1 MDLVIRGGTV
11 VTAESKYAADVGVR
25 EGKIAQIGGEI
36 SAAREIDAS
45 GKLVIPGGVDVHTHL
60 ERSDLL
66 HAGGELREDGL
77 PRMVD
82 DYYAGTAGAAIG
94 GVTTI
99 GNMVAPEPTE
109 PIGLVEMLERSEADA
124 LANSM
129 IDFTFHPTIYDPSP
143 EAIAELP
150 RLAEEGY
157 TSIKV
162 FTLYNFDN
170 RVDDFINV
178 IDAAGRNGILTMVHC
193 EDQPINQFLER
204 RQIDQ
209 GKSDI
214 RYWAQTRPDYAEAIA
229 TARAVAISKAVDAA
243 VYIVHLS
250 SEAALDVTR
259 RANAA
264 GQQVYVE
271 TRPIYLHLT
280 NERYQLLD
288 GAKDVGW
295 PPLRDQSNVD
305 ALWHGLTT
313 GAIHTVCTDHA
324 PWTLDQKLDPTLNV
338 SSFLPGMANLETVMP
353 MLYSEGVRTGRISA
367 NRWVQLVSTNAAKL
381 FGMFPQK
388 GSIAVGSDA
397 DLVVW
402 DPDRKRTIRG
412 EEMAS
417 NAGYDIYE
425 GWEVQGWPEYTIL
438 RGQVIVKDGELTA
451 SRGQGRRVIRGPHS
465 LL

>member
-11 VTAESKYAADVGVR
+11 VTAENKYAADVGV
-25 EGKIAQIGGEI
+25 EKGKIAQIGGDV

-99 GNMVAPEPTE
+99 GNMVAPEPAE

-209 GKSDI
+209 GSPTYAIGLRPAPTTQKRSPRHAPSPSPRPSTLPSTSSI
-214 RYWAQTRPDYAEAIA
+214 FLRRRLWTSPGAPMRQVNRSTWRPDRS
-229 TARAVAISKAVDAA
+229 T
-243 VYIVHLS
+243 
-250 SEAALDVTR
+250 
-259 RANAA
+259 
-264 GQQVYVE
+264 
-271 TRPIYLHLT
+271 
-280 NERYQLLD
+280 
-288 GAKDVGW
+288 
-295 PPLRDQSNVD
+295 
-305 ALWHGLTT
+305 
-313 GAIHTVCTDHA
+313 CT
-324 PWTLDQKLDPTLNV
+324 
-338 SSFLPGMANLETVMP
+338 
-353 MLYSEGVRTGRISA
+353 
-367 NRWVQLVSTNAAKL
+367 
-381 FGMFPQK
+381 
-388 GSIAVGSDA
+388 
-397 DLVVW
+397 
-402 DPDRKRTIRG
+402 
-412 EEMAS
+412 
-417 NAGYDIYE
+417 
-425 GWEVQGWPEYTIL
+425 
-438 RGQVIVKDGELTA
+438 
-451 SRGQGRRVIRGPHS
+451 
-465 LL
+465 